1 MNAMKSVVV
10 GLLCLAT
17 GMAGAVPLY
26 QCPLTVSGYAEGKA
40 ALADFP
46 VLVRIS
52 TAIDQFNYGDCAAGG
67 ADISFTSEDGETVYP
82 HEVDTWNP
90 DGESLV
96 WVKLPSMAHGTK
108 FLFRWNDPNPP
119 SNNDPTQVWPGYI
132 GVWHFSSLVESTTV
146 KNSARNDYDLK
157 FPEGKTGSIAEN
169 APAGMGLFCESGA
182 MRTKN
187 YEPEFS
193 VGANFTAT
201 GWFYLPTYSGT
212 SGKYAGFV
220 SKKVGLDWNAN
231 TGWYLQMN
239 QSKTTVGLVESS
251 NIETM
256 YTKLPDVTKNWNH
269 FALISDGLSAKAY
282 FNGSEDVNING
293 KAAIKA
299 SSTEF
304 QVGGSGD
311 YIDEYRL
318 RKGAVSVDWAGAE
331 YATVARTDYLTA
343 GTTEIQSLGAVVV
356 SSDGPRYGVVSP
368 AYGPILEPVAGT
380 QYDFS
385 CTVATQLLN
394 EAGTTRAV
402 CTGWELR
409 RLSDGGLIR
418 TSSSEGEQAF
428 ACSHTYVQGEGVE
441 LMWRWQIQHLVTTK
455 TATTGGGT
463 VEPSEVWVV
472 EGEDVTVTFTPD
484 ATHGFYKWTGD
495 VAAASEKTSP
505 LTFTVDGPKTIEAHS
520 MVVAKVTTGE
530 ELIAAVAAASAT
542 DPSVI
547 KIADGDIYL
556 TETLKLTKPITVRGA
571 GIGKTIVMR
580 DSLLTQLRL
589 LEISNKDATAEGL
602 TFKNG
607 YLNSG
612 TGAGAYVSA
621 GKIVACEFINC
632 HNQPWNTGWNQGGG
646 VKLTGSNSKIV
657 SSVIRNMTVGDGQGE
672 ALWLESSAVAESCL
686 ICDNKCTT
694 TGRADAYMVK
704 VASATLRGCTVV
716 NNYMGNSVAIYNSN
730 GTIKDCIVYGN
741 TGSVGT
747 VGALG
752 NDGFGIAGNTGSSY
766 VKNTIV
772 TDPGFRD
779 FANGD
784 YSLAAGPAVDAA
796 AYESETLALATV
808 DAAGNPRKTGAAVD
822 IGALECVQD
831 APECSF
837 IANKTSALEG
847 EEVTFR
853 LFGIGVGDT
862 PEFTVSFGDGTDP
875 VVTSDKS
882 IVHAFEKGG
891 TFTVTVSVTGA
902 EPMSAEMTIL
912 PKNLYVKEGGTGTAP
927 YASEDAAAGYIEDA
941 LAVAEEGCVI
951 WLAKGDYTLKTKT
964 PIEVK
969 KAVTI
974 RGATGRP
981 EDVKITKMSG
991 GSRIFTLNH
1000 ASAKLAD
1007 LTVTGGTQPAQ
1018 SDHGGNIRIRS
1029 TGGTVTNCIIRNGR
1043 CGVDTTGGGGVALQ
1057 GGLVTHCVITNN
1069 YGYENGSGVYMTGGR
1084 VENCLLVR
1092 NDSGSGSHDDGG
1104 TVCMEGGK
1112 LVNCTIANNTATKCP
1127 SICFKSNNAKTIANC
1142 LFFGNT
1148 SSSLTSDK
1156 LCVYVSSAGSVGTFT
1171 ACAAPF
1177 LINSTCFTADDL
1189 KVNAEYQLMAKSICR
1204 DNATTSG
1211 ITVPQTDLA
1220 GNPRLDE
1227 ETGLLDIGCYEFH
1240 SSGLTAAIASVPA
1253 AKSGTISGL
1262 TPLAVTFTAETDGG
1276 EVAAYRWFVNGV
1288 EQEGE
1293 TEATF
1298 ATNVTAS
1305 GTLLVTLKVSDGN
1318 QDYDADNT
1326 ITVKTYP
1333 PVLYV
1338 NKASTNPVAPY
1349 ETEATAATFLE
1360 DALAAATDKCEIRI
1374 APETYPA
1381 KSGAISIGKGVTIR
1395 GMGATPADVV
1405 LTRKNKS
1412 TNHRIFTVNHEGSWI
1427 TGLTIDNGYMNA
1439 QGNHGAGVCI
1449 EGRGGTVSNCVIR
1462 NSHAATMDCYGG
1474 GACLTAANALITH
1487 CVITNCSIANSS
1499 PGGGTHHGGNGI
1511 FMSTGV
1517 VRDTLVAFCGSD
1529 GTSYATPIKG
1539 QDGAIAILGGTV
1551 INCTV
1556 ASNVSATCSGI
1567 RARGGKVIN
1576 TIISANRVTTSAL
1589 GDTATVMAGKV
1600 SGDSSSTTFD
1610 HCLADLD
1617 VDGKF
1622 AVEDPSRTF
1631 LRPGKGNFRLR
1642 AGSKAIDAGDASAV
1656 TSTVDLRG
1664 NPRILC
1670 GAVDI
1675 GCYEKKIGLT
1685 VLVK

>member
-1 MNAMKSVVV
+1 MSKFIASLVV
-10 GLLCLAT
+10 
-17 GMAGAVPLY
+17 
-26 QCPLTVSGYAEGKA
+26 S
-40 ALADFP
+40 FS
-46 VLVRIS
+46 LV
-52 TAIDQFNYGDCAAGG
+52 CAA
-67 ADISFTSEDGETVYP
+67 
-82 HEVDTWNP
+82 
-90 DGESLV
+90 
-96 WVKLPSMAHGTK
+96 
-108 FLFRWNDPNPP
+108 
-119 SNNDPTQVWPGYI
+119 
-132 GVWHFSSLVESTTV
+132 
-146 KNSARNDYDLK
+146 SA
-157 FPEGKTGSIAEN
+157 
-169 APAGMGLFCESGA
+169 AP
-182 MRTKN
+182 
-187 YEPEFS
+187 
-193 VGANFTAT
+193 
-201 GWFYLPTYSGT
+201 
-212 SGKYAGFV
+212 
-220 SKKVGLDWNAN
+220 
-231 TGWYLQMN
+231 
-239 QSKTTVGLVESS
+239 
-251 NIETM
+251 
-256 YTKLPDVTKNWNH
+256 
-269 FALISDGLSAKAY
+269 
-282 FNGSEDVNING
+282 
-293 KAAIKA
+293 
-299 SSTEF
+299 
-304 QVGGSGD
+304 
-311 YIDEYRL
+311 
-318 RKGAVSVDWAGAE
+318 
-331 YATVARTDYLTA
+331 
-343 GTTEIQSLGAVVV
+343 
-356 SSDGPRYGVVSP
+356 
-368 AYGPILEPVAGT
+368 
-380 QYDFS
+380 
-385 CTVATQLLN
+385 
-394 EAGTTRAV
+394 
-402 CTGWELR
+402 
-409 RLSDGGLIR
+409 
-418 TSSSEGEQAF
+418 
-428 ACSHTYVQGEGVE
+428 
-441 LMWRWQIQHLVTTK
+441 
-455 TATTGGGT
+455 
-463 VEPSEVWVV
+463 
-472 EGEDVTVTFTPD
+472 
-484 ATHGFYKWTGD
+484 
-495 VAAASEKTSP
+495 
-505 LTFTVDGPKTIEAHS
+505 
-520 MVVAKVTTGE
+520 VTTGE
-530 ELIAAVAAASAT
+530 ELLAAVEAASET
-542 DPSVI
+542 EPSVI
-547 KIADGDIYL
+547 EVADRDIFL
-556 TETLKLTKPITVRGA
+556 TATLKLTKPITVRGA

-580 DSLLTQLRL
+580 DSSLTQLRL

-646 VKLTGSNSKIV
+646 VKLTGSNSKII

-694 TGRADAYMVK
+694 TGRASAYMVYM
-704 VASATLRGCTVV
+704 ASSAVMRGCTVV

-822 IGALECVQD
+822 IGALECVQA

-837 IANKTSALEG
+837 IANKMSALEG

-902 EPMSAEMTIL
+902 KPMSAEMTIL

-1007 LTVTGGTQPAQ
+1007 LTVQGGTQPAQ
-1018 SDHGGNIRIRS
+1018 SDHGGNIRILS

-1043 CGVDTTGGGGVALQ
+1043 CSVDTTGGGGVALQ

-1069 YGYENGSGVYMTGGR
+1069 YGYENGSGVYMSGGS

-1092 NDSGSGSHDDGG
+1092 NDSGSGSHDEGG
-1104 TVCMEGGK
+1104 TVCMDGGK

-1127 SICFKSNNAKTIANC
+1127 SICFRSNGTKTISNC

-1156 LCVYVSSAGSVGTFT
+1156 LCVYVTHSGASGGTFT

-1177 LINSTCFTADDL
+1177 LINSSCFTADDL

-1253 AKSGTISGL
+1253 AKSGAISGL

-1412 TNHRIFTVNHEGSWI
+1412 TNHRILTLNHEGCWI
-1427 TGLTIDNGYMNA
+1427 TGLTLDNGYLAN
-1439 QGNHGAGVCI
+1439 QSEHGAGVCI

-1462 NSHAATMDCYGG
+1462 NCHGSQMDCYGG
-1474 GACLTAANALITH
+1474 GACLLVANALVTH
-1487 CVITNCSIANSS
+1487 CVITNCSIATSS
-1499 PGGGTHHGGNGI
+1499 PAGHFQHGGHGVFLNNGA
-1511 FMSTGV
+1511 
-1517 VRDTLVAFCGSD
+1517 VRDSLVAFCGYG
-1529 GTSYATPIKG
+1529 GTGYDSRLIG
-1539 QDGAIAILGGTV
+1539 QDGAIAIQGGKV
-1551 INCTV
+1551 VNCTV
-1556 ASNVSATCSGI
+1556 VSNVSSTCAGI
-1567 RARGGKVIN
+1567 RSSGGKVVN
-1576 TIISANRVTTSAL
+1576 TVVSANRVTTDVF
-1589 GDTATVMAGKV
+1589 GETASVAVFRYTDGNKNWKT
-1600 SGDSSSTTFD
+1600 GTTTYE

-1622 AVEDPSRTF
+1622 AVEDPAQTF
-1631 LRPGKGNFRLR
+1631 LRPGNGNFRLR

-1670 GAVDI
+1670 GAVDL

>member
-52 TAIDQFNYGDCAAGG
+52 TAIDHFNYGDCAAVG

-201 GWFYLPTYSGT
+201 GWFLLPSYAGT
-212 SGKYAGFV
+212 KGTYAGFV

-251 NIETM
+251 NIETT
-256 YTKLPDVTKNWNH
+256 YTKLPDATQNWNH

-343 GTTEIQSLGAVVV
+343 GTTEIQSLGAIAV

-385 CTVATQLLN
+385 CTVATQMLN

-418 TSSSEGEQAF
+418 TSSSEGEQTL

-463 VEPSEVWVV
+463 VEPSEAWVA

-484 ATHGFYKWTGD
+484 ATHGFYKWAGD
-495 VAAASEKTSP
+495 VAAALEKTNP

-547 KIADGDIYL
+547 EIAEGDIFL
-556 TETLKLTKPITVRGA
+556 TATLNLTKPITVRGA
-571 GIGKTIVMR
+571 GIGKTVIKR
-580 DSLLTQLRL
+580 
-589 LEISNKDATAEGL
+589 DATVSSLRMLELSNASALVENL
-602 TFKNG
+602 TVTNG

-621 GKIVACEFINC
+621 GTIRRCEFYNC
-632 HNQPWNTGWNQGGG
+632 HNQHWNTGWNQGGG
-646 VKLTGSNSKIV
+646 VKLSGSNSKLIAC
-657 SSVIRNMTVGDGQGE
+657 VIRGVNVGDGQGE

-686 ICDNKCTT
+686 ICDNTCTT
-694 TGRADAYMVK
+694 TSRADAYMVK
-704 VASATLRGCTVV
+704 VASATLRGCTIV
-716 NNYMGNSVAIYNSN
+716 NNYMGNSVALYNSS
-730 GTIKDCIVYGN
+730 GTVKDCIVFGN
-741 TGSVGT
+741 KGEIATSGG
-747 VGALG
+747 LG
-752 NDGFGIAGNTGSSY
+752 NGFDIAGSTGSSS
-766 VKNTIV
+766 VINTLV
-772 TDPGFRD
+772 TDPGFVD
-779 FANGD
+779 FANKN
-784 YSLAAGPAVDAA
+784 YALTAGPAIDAA
-796 AYESETLALATV
+796 LSGEATLVLTTV
-808 DAAGNPRKTGAAVD
+808 DAAGNPRKTGMAVD
-822 IGALECVQD
+822 IGALECAQSEP
-831 APECSF
+831 ACSF
-837 IANKTSALEG
+837 IAKKTTVLENDPAIL
-847 EEVTFR
+847 T
-853 LFGIGVGDT
+853 LYAIGVGDT
-862 PEFTVSFGDGTDP
+862 PEYAISFGDETAA
-875 VVTSDKS
+875 VVTTDTT
-882 IVHAFEKGG
+882 VEHAYAHSGVY
-891 TFTVTVSVTGA
+891 TVTVSVPGVTPKTG
-902 EPMSAEMTIL
+902 TITVK
-912 PKNLYVKEGGTGTAP
+912 PKNLYVKEGGTGAAP
-927 YASEDAAAGYIEDA
+927 YASEDQAAGYIEDA
-941 LAVAEEGCVI
+941 LSEAGDGCTI
-951 WLAKGDYTLKTKT
+951 WLKKGNYTLKTKT

-991 GSRIFTLNH
+991 GSRLFTLNH
-1000 ASAKLAD
+1000 ASAVIAD

-1018 SDHGGNIRIRS
+1018 SNHGGNIRILS

-1043 CGVDTTGGGGVALQ
+1043 CDVDTTGGGGVALQ

-1069 YGYENGSGVYMTGGR
+1069 YGYENGAGVYMTAGR
-1084 VENCLLVR
+1084 VENCLIAR
-1092 NDSGSGSHDDGG
+1092 NDSGSGSHDAGG
-1104 TVCMEGGK
+1104 AVCMEGGK

-1127 SICFKSNNAKTIANC
+1127 SICFKSNGTKTIANC

-1148 SSSLTSDK
+1148 STSLSSDT
-1156 LCVYVSSAGSVGTFT
+1156 LCVYVTSGGTVGTFT

-1177 LINSTCFTADDL
+1177 KINDNCFTADDL
-1189 KVNAEYQLMAKSICR
+1189 RVNADYCPMAKSICR

-1253 AKSGTISGL
+1253 AKSGAISGL

-1381 KSGAISIGKGVTIR
+1381 KSGAISVGKGVTIR
-1395 GMGATPADVV
+1395 GMGATPAEVV

-1412 TNHRIFTVNHEGSWI
+1412 TNHRIFTVNHEDSWI

-1462 NSHAATMDCYGG
+1462 NCQAATMDCYGG
-1474 GACLTAANALITH
+1474 GACLTVANALITH
-1487 CVITNCSIANSS
+1487 CVITNCSIANSA
-1499 PGGGTHHGGNGI
+1499 PGGGTYHGGNGV
-1511 FMSTGV
+1511 FMASGT
-1517 VRDTLVAFCGSD
+1517 VRDTLVAFCGSSS
-1529 GTSYATPIKG
+1529 TWYEPTIKG
-1539 QDGAIAILGGTV
+1539 QDGAIAILGGKA

-1556 ASNVSATCSGI
+1556 VSNVNATCAGI
-1567 RARGGKVIN
+1567 RARGGKVVN
-1576 TIISANRVTTSAL
+1576 TIISANRLTTSAL
-1589 GDTATVMAGKV
+1589 GATAAVMAGKV
-1600 SGDSSSTTFD
+1600 SGDSANTTFD

-1617 VDGKF
+1617 VEGKF
-1622 AVEDPSRTF
+1622 AVEDPAQTF
-1631 LRPGKGNFRLR
+1631 LRPGNGNFRLR
-1642 AGSKAIDAGDASAV
+1642 AGSKAIDAGDASEV
-1656 TSTVDLRG
+1656 TSTADLRG

-1670 GAVDI
+1670 GAVDL
-1675 GCYEKKIGLT
+1675 GCYEKKIGMT
-1685 VLVK
+1685 VLIR